1 MKPNQKAA
9 RDGYNTSLWQEGT
22 ETFKADVLLIDNV
35 YDVLVIG
42 AGITGITT
50 ALLLQQQGKSVV
62 LAEAKSIGYGTTGGT
77 SAHLNNFFDA
87 TYPEVDSDF
96 GEDASKLLAKAGNE
110 AIDMI
115 AGFVKKYSIDCD
127 HEYKDAYLF
136 AQNDDETKELDEIL
150 ASSKK
155 AGITVSEAKQNGVT
169 VPFQKSILFKGQG
182 QFHPLKYISKLA
194 EEFVNAGGVILEN
207 TFICDTKKEDNVH
220 IAISGD
226 LQIKAFNL
234 IYATHL
240 PPGINVL
247 NFTCAP
253 YRSYVL
259 SVTLQDDNYPDCLAY
274 DMQEPYHYFRT
285 HIIDG
290 KKHLLVG
297 GEDHKTGHD
306 DPEKAFESLE
316 VYVRHYYNVASVDHK
331 WSSQYYVPADG
342 LPYIGQMPLAADNI
356 YIATG
361 YNGNGMMFGTLAG
374 RILTDM
380 ITGKQN
386 PYEKLFSPSRIKP
399 VAGFRDFVA
408 ENADVAYHFIADR
421 FSSEETD
428 SLKTLEKDSG
438 TIVKYHDQKLAVY
451 KDAQG
456 GIHAL
461 SPVCTHA
468 GCIVNF
474 NASEKTWDCPCHGG
488 RFDID
493 GKVLTGPPRKDLKK
507 VPLS

>member
-1 MKPNQKAA
+1 MDTNQKAA
-9 RDGYNTSLWQEGT
+9 RDGRNTSLWQEGVQ
-22 ETFKADVLLIDNV
+22 TFKAEALLIDNV
-35 YDVLVIG
+35 YDVLIIG
-42 AGITGITT
+42 GGITGITT

-87 TYPEVDSDF
+87 TYPEVDSNF

-110 AIDMI
+110 AMDMV
-115 AGFVKKYSIDCD
+115 AGFVKKYNIDCD
-127 HEYKDAYLF
+127 HEYKDAFLYSE
-136 AQNDDETKELDEIL
+136 NEDETKDLDDIL
-150 ASSKK
+150 TSSKN
-155 AGITVSEAKQNGVT
+155 AGIDVTPAKENGLT
-169 VPFQKSILFKGQG
+169 IPFEKSILFKKQA

-207 TFICDTKKEDNVH
+207 TFICHTKKEGDVH

-226 LQIKAFNL
+226 LQLKAFNL

-259 SVTLQDDNYPDCLAY
+259 SVTLQDNNYPDCLAY
-274 DMQEPYHYFRT
+274 DMKEPYHYFRT

-290 KKHLLVG
+290 KNHLLVG

-306 DPEKAFESLE
+306 DPEKAFENLE
-316 VYVRHYYNVASVDHK
+316 AYVRQYYKVASVDHK

-342 LPYIGQMPLAADNI
+342 LPYIGQMPLAANNT

-361 YNGNGMMFGTLAG
+361 YNGNGMIFGTLAG
-374 RILTDM
+374 RMLTDM
-380 ITGKQN
+380 INGKAD

-408 ENADVAYHFIADR
+408 ENADVAWHFIADR
-421 FSSEETD
+421 FSAEAVS
-428 SLKTLEKDSG
+428 SLKSIEKDSG
-438 TIVKYHDQKLAVY
+438 TIIKYKDQKLAVY
-451 KDAQG
+451 KDEQG
-456 GIHAL
+456 EIHAL

-493 GKVLTGPPRKDLKK
+493 GKVLTGPPMKDLERI
-507 VPLS
+507 VI